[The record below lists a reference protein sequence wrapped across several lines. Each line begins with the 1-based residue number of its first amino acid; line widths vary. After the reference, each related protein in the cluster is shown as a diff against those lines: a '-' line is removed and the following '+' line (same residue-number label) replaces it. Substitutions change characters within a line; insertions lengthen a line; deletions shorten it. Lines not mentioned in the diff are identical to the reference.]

1 MCVMSMASGWKTDK
15 LLVSDLERYVQQ
27 NLRRCEILDFVTRDF
42 PSYPWSLPTLARRLS
57 YFKISYIDASVDV
70 EMVKEIVRNELSGPG
85 KLLGYRA
92 MTQKLRTVHGIK
104 VPRHLVHNILFDLD
118 PEGLNGR
125 RLQNKQRRTK
135 EPFTSRGPLWVL
147 SVDGHDKLCGY
158 QNWMFPLGLYG
169 FIDTFS
175 RKVLSLAVVFSNSDP
190 KVIGR
195 LYFDLLYKTKTLPVF
210 IRMDK
215 GTETGKMAAMHS
227 YIMSKQDFFE
237 NPVDS
242 VVYGPSTTN
251 KIERW
256 WRDLHE
262 RLEGYFKQQ
271 LKTLLE
277 QKEYDPCNEIDRQL
291 LGYVFIP
298 VLQRECDKFVNIW
311 NSHRIREQA
320 NMCLSTGVPDHL
332 FNFPE
337 QYGGQKMGIEITN
350 DQLQEVAEVSG
361 ILETN
366 NFINKVL
373 HQMCQQ
379 HLPHP
384 ENLPCS
390 ETMNAYLFLKE
401 KHKLISINTL

>member
-1 MCVMSMASGWKTDK
+1 M
-15 LLVSDLERYVQQ
+15 QQ

-42 PSYPWSLPTLARRLS
+42 PSYPWSLPTLARRLG

-92 MTQKLRTVHGIK
+92 MAQKLRTVHGIK

-125 RLQNKQRRTK
+125 RLQNKQRMTK

-210 IRMDK
+210 I
-215 GTETGKMAAMHS
+215 
-227 YIMSKQDFFE
+227 MSI
-237 NPVDS
+237 S
-242 VVYGPSTTN
+242 LR
-251 KIERW
+251 I
-256 WRDLHE
+256 
-262 RLEGYFKQQ
+262 
-271 LKTLLE
+271 LLT
-277 QKEYDPCNEIDRQL
+277 Q
-291 LGYVFIP
+291 
-298 VLQRECDKFVNIW
+298 
-311 NSHRIREQA
+311 
-320 NMCLSTGVPDHL
+320 
-332 FNFPE
+332 
-337 QYGGQKMGIEITN
+337 
-350 DQLQEVAEVSG
+350 
-361 ILETN
+361 
-366 NFINKVL
+366 
-373 HQMCQQ
+373 
-379 HLPHP
+379 
-384 ENLPCS
+384 
-390 ETMNAYLFLKE
+390 
-401 KHKLISINTL
+401 